1 MFEIGSK
8 LTVSTS
14 TIGVEREVMQ
24 WSVRGS
30 GLVEDSFV
38 LTTKLVHS
46 QQGSSSICH
55 SSWKGAITFLPGK
68 WGMTY
73 VNEEA
78 LVKEYVRLNAAG
90 KEVGVGKS
98 TWRMSDGDTFVMESS
113 KVQGGLRVVR
123 FTAEAKRDNI

>member
-1 MFEIGSK
+1 
-8 LTVSTS
+8 
-14 TIGVEREVMQ
+14 
-24 WSVRGS
+24 
-30 GLVEDSFV
+30 
-38 LTTKLVHS
+38 
-46 QQGSSSICH
+46 
-55 SSWKGAITFLPGK
+55 
-68 WGMTY
+68 MTY

-113 KVQGGLRVVR
+113 KVQGGLRVYSRGLQQR